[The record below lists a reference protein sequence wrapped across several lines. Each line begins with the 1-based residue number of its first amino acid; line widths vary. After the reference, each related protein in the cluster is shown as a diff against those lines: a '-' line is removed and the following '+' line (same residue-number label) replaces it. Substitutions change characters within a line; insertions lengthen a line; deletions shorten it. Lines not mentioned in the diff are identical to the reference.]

1 MFIIQIFLLFYVL
14 FISFILSSWDKRIQ
28 RYNGRGKTGLGKWG
42 NGRRYLGRDEMG
54 IQRYNGRGKMGLG
67 KWGNGSMHF
76 QLFCRHLL
84 LFSSSAFGI
93 AGMREEAAG
102 LQ

>member
-1 MFIIQIFLLFYVL
+1 M
-14 FISFILSSWDKRIQ
+14 SWAF
-28 RYNGRGKTGLGKWG
+28 RGITGAGKG
-42 NGRRYLGRDEMG
+42 AREMG
-54 IQRYNGRGKMGLG
+54 KREHAL
-67 KWGNGSMHF
+67 

>member
-1 MFIIQIFLLFYVL
+1 MRGGLRGITGEGNVREMGKREKVL
-14 FISFILSSWDKRIQ
+14 GKGWAF
-28 RYNGRGKTGLGKWG
+28 RGITGLGK
-42 NGRRYLGRDEMG
+42 REHAL
-54 IQRYNGRGKMGLG
+54 
-67 KWGNGSMHF
+67 

-93 AGMREEAAG
+93 AGIREEAAG

>member
-1 MFIIQIFLLFYVL
+1 MGWGFRGITGEG
-14 FISFILSSWDKRIQ
+14 K
-28 RYNGRGKTGLGKWG
+28 RGK
-42 NGRRYLGRDEMG
+42 GRRYFGRDEMD
-54 IQRYNGRGKMGLG
+54 IQRENGAREMGKREHAL
-67 KWGNGSMHF
+67 
-76 QLFCRHLL
+76 QLFCRNLL